1 MDVGR
6 PHEHMGFDWFDLEGF
21 LVADRPDG
29 NGLLGSCWTKIHRT
43 TEPVLGE
50 IYVISVDPALHG
62 QGWGRA
68 LTVAGLQWMAS
79 QGVTVGMLYVTGS
92 NTGAVKLYESLGFT
106 VDHVDRSYVL
116 TPS

>member
-1 MDVGR
+1 
-6 PHEHMGFDWFDLEGF
+6 MGFDWFDLEGF

-92 NTGAVKLYESLGFT
+92 NTGRGEALPVPRVHRRPRRPVVSAARG
-106 VDHVDRSYVL
+106 R
-116 TPS
+116 